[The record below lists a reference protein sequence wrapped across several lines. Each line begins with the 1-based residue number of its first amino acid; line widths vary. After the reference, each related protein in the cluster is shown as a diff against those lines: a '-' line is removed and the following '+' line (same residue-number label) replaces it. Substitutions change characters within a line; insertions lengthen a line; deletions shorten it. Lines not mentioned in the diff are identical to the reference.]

1 LSDERAALDLVTTF
15 REVAQATWRTRD
27 ERGVDVA
34 AVEHLDHRSLEIIR
48 EDGADRTHG
57 VRIPDDTVVGL
68 LIQLELPADSVP
80 TTADAYDQIAGA
92 MASDAPDTPLVRTCR
107 ILERAGVLDRVEV
120 ALPDDRRRQAQLLA
134 LRESV
139 PEGVNRRVGM
149 AQHTFPNVHKTAADM
164 IAPFDRFEETLS
176 LFRSA
181 FGDRGL
187 DYAIW
192 GHISDGNLHPNVI
205 PRNEEDVRLG
215 QAAIRACG
223 RTIIAMGGSPL
234 AEHGVGRSPTKQ
246 ALLRDLHGDEGI
258 EQMRRVKAAFD
269 PEWRLAPGVL
279 FPEPVRE

>member
-1 LSDERAALDLVTTF
+1 MTTF
-15 REVAQATWRTRD
+15 REEAQATWRTRD

-80 TTADAYDQIAGA
+80 TTSDAYDQIAGA

-107 ILERAGVLDRVEV
+107 ILERAGVLGRVEV

-149 AQHTFPNVHKTAADM
+149 ARDTFPNVHKTAADM